1 MTTSS
6 PSRRSGR
13 TAAAALAASLLLG
26 TTAGLLAAPAATADD
41 GGKTLRMPITGIGID
56 SLNPFLAYFAG
67 SLDVFSGIYPTL
79 DTVEQD
85 GTVKPYLADSWTTSG
100 DKLTW
105 TFKIHKGLKWS
116 DGKPITAEDA
126 AWTFNLIMTNSTAG
140 TANGSL
146 VGNFASVTA
155 PDDTTLVVRTK
166 KPQATM
172 LSVSIPVSGIPI
184 VPKHIWESHVKD
196 LKTYKNDAYP
206 IVGYGP
212 WTLTDYKPEQ
222 YVKFDANKDFLLG
235 APKYDHMIQQAF
247 KNTDAAVAAL
257 RSGQLDY
264 VGGLNPTQ
272 YKALKG
278 QSGIKAFEA
287 VGNRWNGIEVNGGAR
302 TRDGKKI
309 GTGHPAL
316 GDVKVREALA
326 LAIDRATIVKKVRD
340 GLAQVGASY
349 LPPSLPQYAWQP
361 SESERF
367 GFDPAKANSTL
378 DEAGYKKGSDG
389 IRVDPKSG
397 RKLEFRLGI
406 HSDDDG
412 DAKVSTYLTG
422 WFKEIGVK
430 ADIQAMSS
438 SKLNADLAKG
448 DWDILMDSWSTGP
461 DPTYL
466 LGIQT
471 CSALPDSKGEGG
483 STDSFF
489 CDKDY
494 DDLFLRQQSAF
505 DDGERADLLKQMQAI
520 LYKANENIMIYNASG
535 LAAYRTDRVD
545 GIVTGKADSAGA
557 FPAQVSFAQYLNAAP
572 VKASASSS
580 GGNSGTVIGVSAA
593 VVVVLAAGGV
603 FLARRRS
610 SSDDRE

>member
-1 MTTSS
+1 MTTST
-6 PSRRSGR
+6 PVRRTGR
-13 TAAAALAASLLLG
+13 KAAALAASLLIG
-26 TTAGLLAAPAATADD
+26 TAAGLAAAPAASADD
-41 GGKTLRMPITGIGID
+41 GSGTLRMPITGIGID

-67 SLDVFSGIYPTL
+67 SLDVFSGIYPAL
-79 DTVEQD
+79 DRVQQD
-85 GTVKPYLADSWTTSG
+85 GTVKPYLADSWTTSS

-126 AWTFNLIMTNSTAG
+126 AWTFNLIMTNSTAA

-146 VGNFASVTA
+146 VSNFASVSA
-155 PDDTTLVVRTK
+155 PDDTTLVVKTK

-196 LKTYKNDAYP
+196 LKNYKNDSFP

-222 YVKFDANKDFLLG
+222 YAKFDANKHFLLG

-264 VGGLNPTQ
+264 VSGLNPTQ
-272 YKALKG
+272 FQALKG
-278 QSGIKAFEA
+278 QPGIKAYEQ

-316 GDVKVREALA
+316 GDAKLREALA
-326 LAIDRATIVKKVRD
+326 LAIDRPTIVKKVRD

-349 LPPSLPQYAWQP
+349 LPPSLPQFAWQP
-361 SESERF
+361 SDAEKF
-367 GFDPAKANSTL
+367 GYDPAKANSVL
-378 DEAGYKKGSDG
+378 DQAGYKKGSDG
-389 IRVDPKSG
+389 IRVDPKSK

-412 DAKVSTYLTG
+412 DAKVSTYLSG
-422 WFKEIGVK
+422 WFKQIGIKV
-430 ADIQAMSS
+430 DIQSMSS
-438 SKLNADLAKG
+438 AKLNADLAKG

-471 CSALPDSKGEGG
+471 CAALPDSKGEGG

-489 CDKDY
+489 CDKNY

-505 DDGERADLLKQMQAI
+505 DVKERAGLLRQMQAI
-520 LYKANENIMIYNASG
+520 LYKANENIMIYNANG
-535 LAAYRTDRVD
+535 LAAYRSDRVS
-545 GIVTGKADSAGA
+545 GIVSGTADSTGA
-557 FPAQVSFAQYLNAAP
+557 YPAQVSFDQYLNAAP
-572 VKASASSS
+572 AKASSSSS
-580 GGNSGTVIGVSAA
+580 GGSSGTVIGVSAA

>member
-1 MTTSS
+1 MSRSTTL
-6 PSRRSGR
+6 PRTGR
-13 TAAAALAASLLLG
+13 KAVALAASLLLG
-26 TTAGLLAAPAATADD
+26 TAAGVITAPAASAAD
-41 GGKTLRMPITGIGID
+41 GTTLRMPITGIGID

-67 SLDVFSGIYPTL
+67 SLDVFSGIYPSL
-79 DTVEQD
+79 DRVEQD
-85 GTVKPYLADSWTTSG
+85 GTVKPYLADSWTTSS

-126 AWTFNLIMTNSTAG
+126 AWTFNLIMTNSTAA

-146 VGNFASVTA
+146 VSNFASVSA
-155 PDDTTLVVRTK
+155 PDDTTLVVKTK

-196 LKTYKNDAYP
+196 LKNYKNNSFP
-206 IVGYGP
+206 VVGYGP

-222 YVKFDANKDFLLG
+222 YAKFDANKDFLLG
-235 APKYDHMIQQAF
+235 APKFDHMIQQSF

-264 VGGLNPTQ
+264 ISGGDGLNATQ
-272 YKALKG
+272 YQALKG
-278 QSGIKAFEA
+278 QSGIKAFQQ

-316 GDVKVREALA
+316 GDVKVRTALA
-326 LAIDRATIVKKVRD
+326 LAIDRATIVKKVRN
-340 GLAQVGASY
+340 GLAQVGDSY
-349 LPPSLPQYAWQP
+349 LPPSLPQFAWKP
-361 SESERF
+361 SASERF
-367 GFDPAKANSTL
+367 DYDPKKANSLL

-389 IRVDPKSG
+389 VRVDPKSK

-406 HSDDDG
+406 HSDDDT
-412 DAKVSTYLTG
+412 DAKVSTYLEG

-430 ADIQAMSS
+430 VDIESMSS

-489 CDKDY
+489 CDKAY

-505 DDGERADLLKQMQAI
+505 GETERAGLLRQMQAI
-520 LYKANENIMIYNASG
+520 LYKANENIMIFNANG
-535 LAAYRTDRVD
+535 LGAYRTDRVS
-545 GIVTGKADSAGA
+545 GVVTGKADSAGA
-557 FPAQVSFAQYLNAAP
+557 VPAQVSFDSYLNAAP
-572 VKASASSS
+572 VTSSSSS
-580 GGNSGTVIGVSAA
+580 GGGSGTVIGVSAA

-603 FLARRRS
+603 LMARRRS

>member
-1 MTTSS
+1 MTTST
-6 PSRRSGR
+6 PLRRTGR
-13 TAAAALAASLLLG
+13 KAAALTASLLIG
-26 TTAGLLAAPAATADD
+26 TAAGLVAAPAASADD
-41 GGKTLRMPITGIGID
+41 GGGTLRMPITGIGID

-67 SLDVFSGIYPTL
+67 SLDVFSGIYPAL
-79 DTVEQD
+79 DRVEQD
-85 GTVKPYLADSWTTSG
+85 GTVKPYLADSWTTSS

-126 AWTFNLIMTNSTAG
+126 AWTFNLIMKNSTAA

-146 VGNFASVTA
+146 VGNFASVSA
-155 PDDTTLVVRTK
+155 PDATTLVVKTK

-196 LKTYKNDAYP
+196 LKNYKNDSFP

-212 WTLTDYKPEQ
+212 WTLTGYKPEQ

-235 APKYDHMIQQAF
+235 APKYAHMIQQAF

-264 VGGLNPTQ
+264 VSGLNPTQ
-272 YKALKG
+272 YQALRS
-278 QSGIKAFEA
+278 QSGVKAFEQ

-326 LAIDRATIVKKVRD
+326 LAIDRATIVKRVRD

-361 SESERF
+361 SGSEKF
-367 GFDPAKANSTL
+367 GYDPAKANSVL
-378 DEAGYKKGSDG
+378 DAAGYKKGSDG
-389 IRVDPKSG
+389 IRVDPKSK

-406 HSDDDG
+406 HSDDDA
-412 DAKVSTYLTG
+412 DAKVSTYLAG

-430 ADIQAMSS
+430 ADIQSMSS

-505 DDGERADLLKQMQAI
+505 DDKQRADLLRQMQAI
-520 LYKANENIMIYNASG
+520 LYKANENIMIYNANG
-535 LAAYRTDRVD
+535 LAAYRTDRVN
-545 GIVTGKADSAGA
+545 GIVTGKADSTGA
-557 FPAQVSFAQYLNAAP
+557 FPAQNSFDQYLNATPA
-572 VKASASSS
+572 KASSS
-580 GGNSGTVIGVSAA
+580 SGSGSGTVIGVSVT

>member
-1 MTTSS
+1 MTTST
-6 PSRRSGR
+6 PLRRTGR
-13 TAAAALAASLLLG
+13 KAAALATSLLLG
-26 TTAGLLAAPAATADD
+26 TAAGLVAAPAASADD

-67 SLDVFSGIYPTL
+67 SLDVFSGIYPAL
-79 DTVEQD
+79 DRVEQD
-85 GTVKPYLADSWTTSG
+85 GTVKPYLADSWTSSS

-126 AWTFNLIMTNSTAG
+126 AWTFNLIMTNSTAA

-146 VGNFASVTA
+146 VSNFASVSA
-155 PDDTTLVVRTK
+155 PDDTTLVVKTK

-196 LKTYKNDAYP
+196 LKNYKNDSFP
-206 IVGYGP
+206 VVGYGP

-222 YVKFDANKDFLLG
+222 YAKFDANKDFLLG

-264 VGGLNPTQ
+264 VSGLNPTQ
-272 YKALKG
+272 YQALKG
-278 QSGIKAFEA
+278 QSGIKAYET

-326 LAIDRATIVKKVRD
+326 FAIDRATIVKKVRD

-361 SESERF
+361 SGSEKF
-367 GFDPAKANSTL
+367 GYDPAKANTVL
-378 DEAGYKKGSDG
+378 DQAGYKKGSDG
-389 IRVDPKSG
+389 IRVDPKSK

-406 HSDDDG
+406 HSDDDS
-412 DAKVSTYLTG
+412 DAKVSTYLSG
-422 WFKEIGVK
+422 WFKQIGVK
-430 ADIQAMSS
+430 VDIQSMSS
-438 SKLNADLAKG
+438 AKLNADLAKG

-489 CDKDY
+489 CDKNY

-505 DDGERADLLKQMQAI
+505 NDKDRADLLRQMQAI
-520 LYKANENIMIYNASG
+520 LYKANENIMIYNANG
-535 LAAYRTDRVD
+535 LSAYRADRVS
-545 GIVTGKADSAGA
+545 GIVTGKADSTGA
-557 FPAQVSFAQYLNAAP
+557 LPAQVSFDQYLNAAP
-572 VKASASSS
+572 AKASSSSS
-580 GGNSGTVIGVSAA
+580 GGSSGTVIGVSAA
-593 VVVVLAAGGV
+593 VVIVLAAGGV
-603 FLARRRS
+603 FLVRRRS

>member
-593 VVVVLAAGGV
+593 VVVVLAAGGM

>member
-126 AWTFNLIMTNSTAG
+126 AWTFNLIMTNSTAA

-155 PDDTTLVVRTK
+155 PDDTTLVVRSK

-196 LKTYKNDAYP
+196 LKTYKNDSYP

-361 SESERF
+361 SESEKF

-520 LYKANENIMIYNASG
+520 LYKANENIMIYNANG

>member
-1 MTTSS
+1 MTSS
-6 PSRRSGR
+6 TPLRRTGR
-13 TAAAALAASLLLG
+13 KAAALAASLLLG
-26 TTAGLLAAPAATADD
+26 TVGGLVAAPAASADD
-41 GGKTLRMPITGIGID
+41 GGTTLRMPITGIGID

-67 SLDVFSGIYPTL
+67 SLDVFSGIYPAL
-79 DTVEQD
+79 DTVQQG
-85 GTVKPYLADSWTTSG
+85 GTVKPYLADSWTTSS

-126 AWTFNLIMTNSTAG
+126 AWTFNLIMKNSTAA

-146 VGNFASVTA
+146 VGNFASVSA
-155 PDDTTLVVRTK
+155 PDDHTLVVRTK

-184 VPKHIWESHVKD
+184 VPKHIWQSHVKD
-196 LKTYKNDAYP
+196 LKNYKNDSFP

-212 WTLTDYKPEQ
+212 WTMTDYKPEQ
-222 YVKFDANKDFLLG
+222 YAKFDANKDFLLG
-235 APKYDHMIQQAF
+235 APRYDHMIQQAF

-264 VGGLNPTQ
+264 VSGLNPTQ
-272 YKALKG
+272 YQALKG
-278 QSGIKAFEA
+278 QSGITAYEQ

-316 GDVKVREALA
+316 GDAKVREALA
-326 LAIDRATIVKKVRD
+326 RAIDRATIVKKVRN
-340 GLAQVGASY
+340 GLAQVGAGY
-349 LPPSLPQYAWQP
+349 LPPSLPQYAWHP
-361 SESERF
+361 SDPEKF
-367 GFDPAKANSTL
+367 DYDPAKANSVL
-378 DEAGYKKGSDG
+378 DQAGYKTGSDG
-389 IRVDPKSG
+389 IRVDPKSR

-406 HSDDDG
+406 HSDDDA
-412 DAKVSTYLTG
+412 DAKVSTYLSG
-422 WFKEIGVK
+422 WFKQIGVK
-430 ADIQAMSS
+430 VDIESMSS
-438 SKLNADLAKG
+438 AKLNADLAKG

-471 CSALPDSKGEGG
+471 CSALPDGKGEGG

-489 CDKDY
+489 CDRNY

-505 DDGERADLLKQMQAI
+505 DVKERAGLLRQMQAI
-520 LYKANENIMIYNASG
+520 LYKANENIMIYNANG
-535 LAAYRTDRVD
+535 LAAYRSDRVS
-545 GIVTGKADSAGA
+545 GIVIGKGDSTGA
-557 FPAQVSFAQYLNAAP
+557 FPAQVSFDQYLHATPA
-572 VKASASSS
+572 KASSSS
-580 GGNSGTVIGVSAA
+580 GGNSGTVIGVSVA
-593 VVVVLAAGGV
+593 VVVALAAGGL

>member
-1 MTTSS
+1 MTTSTLV
-6 PSRRSGR
+6 RRSGR
-13 TAAAALAASLLLG
+13 KAVALATSLLLG
-26 TTAGLLAAPAATADD
+26 TAAAVAVAPAASADD
-41 GGKTLRMPITGIGID
+41 GGKTLRMPITSIGID

-67 SLDVFSGIYPTL
+67 SLDVFAGIYPAL
-79 DTVEQD
+79 NTVEQD
-85 GTVKPYLADSWTTSG
+85 GTAKPYLADSWTTSD

-126 AWTFNLIMTNSTAG
+126 AWTFNLIMTNSTAA

-146 VGNFASVTA
+146 VANFASVTA

-172 LSVSIPVSGIPI
+172 LAVSVPASGIPI
-184 VPKHIWESHVKD
+184 VPKHIWEAHVKD
-196 LKTYKNDAYP
+196 LKNYKNDSFP
-206 IVGYGP
+206 VVGYGP

-222 YVKFDANKDFLLG
+222 YAKYDANKSFVLG

-257 RSGQLDY
+257 RSGQLDF
-264 VGGLNPTQ
+264 VSGLNPVQ

-278 QSGIKAFEA
+278 QSGIKAYET
-287 VGNRWNGIEVNGGAR
+287 VGNRWSGIEVNGGAR

-326 LAIDRATIVKKVRD
+326 RAIDRATIVKKVRD
-340 GLAQVGASY
+340 NFAKVGASY
-349 LPPSLPQYAWQP
+349 LPPSLPQYAWEP
-361 SESERF
+361 SDAEKF
-367 GFDPAKANSTL
+367 DYDPAKANSVL

-389 IRVDPKSG
+389 IRVDPTSG

-406 HSDDDG
+406 HSDDDA
-412 DAKVSTYLTG
+412 DAKVSTYLGG
-422 WFKEIGVK
+422 WFKEIGVGV
-430 ADIQAMSS
+430 DIQSMSS
-438 SKLNADLAKG
+438 AKLNADLAKG

-471 CSALPDSKGEGG
+471 CAALPDAKGEGG

-489 CDKDY
+489 CDQEY

-505 DDGERADLLKQMQAI
+505 DETERADLLRQMQAI
-520 LYKANENIMIYNASG
+520 LYKANENIMIYNANG
-535 LAAYRTDRVD
+535 LSAYRTDKVD
-545 GIVTGKADSAGA
+545 GILTGSADASGA
-557 FPAQVSFAQYLNAAP
+557 YPPQPSLAQYLNAAP
-572 VKASASSS
+572 TAASSSS
-580 GGNSGTVIGVSAA
+580 GGGSGTVIGVSAA
-593 VVVVLAAGGV
+593 VVLVLAAGGV
-603 FLARRRS
+603 FVMRRRS

>member
-1 MTTSS
+1 MTTST
-6 PSRRSGR
+6 PVRRTGR
-13 TAAAALAASLLLG
+13 KAAALAASLLIG
-26 TTAGLLAAPAATADD
+26 TAAGLIAAPAASGDD

-67 SLDVFSGIYPTL
+67 SLDVFSGIYPAL

-85 GTVKPYLADSWTTSG
+85 GTVKPYLADSWTTSS

-126 AWTFNLIMTNSTAG
+126 AWTFNLIMTNSTAA

-146 VGNFASVTA
+146 VSNFASVSA
-155 PDDTTLVVRTK
+155 PDDTTLVVKTK

-172 LSVSIPVSGIPI
+172 LSVSVPASGIPI

-196 LKTYKNDAYP
+196 LKNYKNDSFP

-222 YVKFDANKDFLLG
+222 YAKFDANKDFLLG

-264 VGGLNPTQ
+264 VSGLNPTQ
-272 YKALKG
+272 YQALKG
-278 QSGIKAFEA
+278 QSGIKAYEQ

-309 GTGHPAL
+309 GTSHPAL

-326 LAIDRATIVKKVRD
+326 LAIDRPTIVKKVRD

-361 SESERF
+361 SDSEKF
-367 GFDPAKANSTL
+367 DYDPAKANSVL
-378 DEAGYKKGSDG
+378 DQAGYKKGSDG
-389 IRVDPKSG
+389 IRVDPKSK

-406 HSDDDG
+406 HSDDDS
-412 DAKVSTYLTG
+412 DAKVSTYLSG
-422 WFKEIGVK
+422 WFKQIGVK
-430 ADIQAMSS
+430 VDIQSMSS
-438 SKLNADLAKG
+438 AKLNADLAKG

-471 CSALPDSKGEGG
+471 CAALPDSKGEGG

-489 CDKDY
+489 CDKNY

-505 DDGERADLLKQMQAI
+505 DDNERAGLLRQMQAI
-520 LYKANENIMIYNASG
+520 LYKANENIMIYNANG
-535 LAAYRTDRVD
+535 LAAYRSDRVSD
-545 GIVTGKADSAGA
+545 IVSGKADSTGA
-557 FPAQVSFAQYLNAAP
+557 FPAQVSYDQYLNAAP
-572 VKASASSS
+572 AKASSSSS

>member
-1 MTTSS
+1 MTTST
-6 PSRRSGR
+6 PLRRTGR
-13 TAAAALAASLLLG
+13 KAAALTASLLLG
-26 TTAGLLAAPAATADD
+26 TAAGLVAAPAASADD
-41 GGKTLRMPITGIGID
+41 GGTLRMPITGIGID

-67 SLDVFSGIYPTL
+67 SLDVFSGIYPAL
-79 DTVEQD
+79 DRVEQD
-85 GTVKPYLADSWTTSG
+85 GTVTPYLADSWTTSG

-126 AWTFNLIMTNSTAG
+126 AWTFNLIMKNSTAA

-146 VGNFASVTA
+146 VGNFASVSA
-155 PDDTTLVVRTK
+155 PDATTLVVKTK

-196 LKTYKNDAYP
+196 LKDYKNDSFP

-235 APKYDHMIQQAF
+235 APKYTHMIQQAF

-264 VGGLNPTQ
+264 VSGLNPTQ
-272 YKALKG
+272 YQALRS
-278 QSGIKAFEA
+278 QSGVKAFEQ

-326 LAIDRATIVKKVRD
+326 LAIDRATIVKRVRD

-361 SESERF
+361 SDSEKF
-367 GFDPAKANSTL
+367 GYDPAKANSVL

-389 IRVDPKSG
+389 IRVDPKSK

-406 HSDDDG
+406 HSDDDA
-412 DAKVSTYLTG
+412 DAKVSTYLAG

-430 ADIQAMSS
+430 VDIQSMSS

-471 CSALPDSKGEGG
+471 CAALPDSKGEGG

-489 CDKDY
+489 CDKAY
-494 DDLFLRQQSAF
+494 DGLFLRQQSAF
-505 DDGERADLLKQMQAI
+505 DDKERTDLLRQMQAI
-520 LYKANENIMIYNASG
+520 LYKANENIMIYDANG
-535 LAAYRTDRVD
+535 LAAYRTDRVS
-545 GIVTGKADSAGA
+545 GIVTGKADSTGA
-557 FPAQVSFAQYLNAAP
+557 FPAQNSFDQYLNAAP
-572 VKASASSS
+572 AKTSSSSS
-580 GGNSGTVIGVSAA
+580 GSSSGTVIGVSAT

>member
-1 MTTSS
+1 MTKSA
-6 PSRRSGR
+6 PLRRTGR
-13 TAAAALAASLLLG
+13 KAAALATSLLLG
-26 TTAGLLAAPAATADD
+26 TAAGLIAAPAASADD
-41 GGKTLRMPITGIGID
+41 GSTLRMPITGIGID
-56 SLNPFLAYFAG
+56 TLNPFLAYFAG
-67 SLDVFSGIYPTL
+67 SLDVFSGIYPSL
-79 DTVEQD
+79 DTIEQD
-85 GTVKPYLADSWTTSG
+85 GTVKPYLADSWTTSS

-126 AWTFNLIMTNSTAG
+126 AWTFNLIMSNSTAA

-146 VGNFASVTA
+146 VSNFDSVTA
-155 PDDTTLVVRTK
+155 PDAQTLVVKTK
-166 KPQATM
+166 KPQANM

-196 LKTYKNDAYP
+196 LKNYKNDSFP

-222 YVKFDANKDFLLG
+222 YAKFDANKDFVLG
-235 APKYDHMIQQAF
+235 APKYDHMIQQSF

-264 VGGLNPTQ
+264 VNDLNPTQ
-272 YKALKG
+272 YQALVG
-278 QSGIKAFEA
+278 QSHIKAFQQ

-326 LAIDRATIVKKVRD
+326 LAIDRATVVKKVRD
-340 GLAQVGASY
+340 NLAEVGSSY
-349 LPPSLPQYAWQP
+349 LPQSLPQYSWKP
-361 SESERF
+361 SDSEKF
-367 GFDPAKANSTL
+367 GFDPDKANSVL
-378 DEAGYKKGSDG
+378 DDAGYKKGSDG
-389 IRVDPKSG
+389 TRVDPKSK

-406 HSDDDG
+406 HSDNDS
-412 DAKVSTYLTG
+412 DAKVSTYLAG
-422 WFKEIGVK
+422 WFKQIGVK
-430 ADIQAMSS
+430 VDIQSMSS

-489 CDKDY
+489 CDKNY
-494 DDLFLRQQSAF
+494 DDLFQRQQSAF
-505 DDGERADLLKQMQAI
+505 DDKERADLLGQMQSI
-520 LYKANENIMIYNASG
+520 LYKANQNIMIYNATKLG
-535 LAAYRTDRVD
+535 AYRTDHVS
-545 GIVTGKADSAGA
+545 GIATGEANSAGA
-557 FPAQVSFAQYLNAAP
+557 YPAQFSFDQYLHAAP
-572 VKASASSS
+572 AKASSSSS
-580 GGNSGTVIGVSAA
+580 GGGSGVVIGVSAA

-603 FLARRRS
+603 LVARRRS

>member
-1 MTTSS
+1 MTTST
-6 PSRRSGR
+6 PLRRTGR
-13 TAAAALAASLLLG
+13 KAAALTASLLLG
-26 TTAGLLAAPAATADD
+26 TAAGLVAAPAASADD
-41 GGKTLRMPITGIGID
+41 GGGTLRMPITGIGID

-67 SLDVFSGIYPTL
+67 SLDVFSGIYPAL
-79 DTVEQD
+79 DRVEQD
-85 GTVKPYLADSWTTSG
+85 GTVKPYLADSWTTSS

-126 AWTFNLIMTNSTAG
+126 AWTFNLIMKNSTAA

-146 VGNFASVTA
+146 VGNFASVSA
-155 PDDTTLVVRTK
+155 PDATTLVVKTK

-196 LKTYKNDAYP
+196 LKNYKNNSFP

-235 APKYDHMIQQAF
+235 APKYAHMIQQAF

-264 VGGLNPTQ
+264 VSGLNPTQ
-272 YKALKG
+272 YQALRS
-278 QSGIKAFEA
+278 QSGVKAFEQ

-326 LAIDRATIVKKVRD
+326 LAIDRATIVKRVRD

-361 SESERF
+361 SGSEKF
-367 GFDPAKANSTL
+367 GYDPAKADSVL
-378 DEAGYKKGSDG
+378 DAAGYKKGSDG
-389 IRVDPKSG
+389 IRVDPKSK

-406 HSDDDG
+406 HSDDDA
-412 DAKVSTYLTG
+412 DAKVSTYLAG

-430 ADIQAMSS
+430 VDIQSMSS

-471 CSALPDSKGEGG
+471 CAALPDSKGEGG

-505 DDGERADLLKQMQAI
+505 DDKQRADLLRRMQAI
-520 LYKANENIMIYNASG
+520 LYKANENIMIYNANG
-535 LAAYRTDRVD
+535 LAAYRTDRVN
-545 GIVTGKADSAGA
+545 GIVAGKADSTGA
-557 FPAQVSFAQYLNAAP
+557 FPAQNSFDQYLDATPA
-572 VKASASSS
+572 KASSS
-580 GGNSGTVIGVSAA
+580 SSGSGSGTVIGVSVT

>member
-1 MTTSS
+1 MTTST
-6 PSRRSGR
+6 PSRRTGR
-13 TAAAALAASLLLG
+13 KAAALAASLLLG
-26 TTAGLLAAPAATADD
+26 TAGGLVAAPAASADD

-67 SLDVFSGIYPTL
+67 SLDVFSGIYPAL
-79 DTVEQD
+79 DRVEED
-85 GTVKPYLADSWTTSG
+85 GTVKPYLADSWTASS

-126 AWTFNLIMTNSTAG
+126 AWTFNLIMKNSTAA

-146 VGNFASVTA
+146 VSNFASVSA
-155 PDDTTLVVRTK
+155 PDDRTLVVRTK
-166 KPQATM
+166 KPQATV
-172 LSVSIPVSGIPI
+172 LSVSIPVSGVPI
-184 VPKHIWESHVKD
+184 VPKHIWEAHVKD
-196 LKTYKNDAYP
+196 LKSYKNDSFP

-212 WTLTDYKPEQ
+212 WTLSDYKPEQ
-222 YVKFDANKDFLLG
+222 YVKFEANKDFLLG

-264 VGGLNPTQ
+264 VSGLNPTQ

-278 QSGIKAFEA
+278 QSGIKAFEQ
-287 VGNRWNGIEVNGGAR
+287 VGNRWNGIEVNAGAR
-302 TRDGKKI
+302 TREGKKI

-326 LAIDRATIVKKVRD
+326 RAIDRTKIVKKVLD
-340 GLAQVGASY
+340 GLATAGDSY
-349 LPPSLPQYAWQP
+349 LPPSLPQFAWQP
-361 SESERF
+361 SDSEEF
-367 GFDPAKANSTL
+367 GYDPAKANSVL
-378 DEAGYKKGSDG
+378 DAAGYKKGSDG
-389 IRVDPKSG
+389 VRVDPKSK

-406 HSDDDG
+406 HSDNDA
-412 DAKVSTYLTG
+412 DAKVSTYLAG

-430 ADIQAMSS
+430 ADIQSMSS

-471 CSALPDSKGEGG
+471 CSALPDNRGESG

-489 CDKDY
+489 CDRDY
-494 DDLFLRQQSAF
+494 DKLFLRQQSAF
-505 DDGERADLLKQMQAI
+505 DDKERAHLLGRMQSI
-520 LYKANENIMIYNASG
+520 LYKANQNIMVYYANT
-535 LAAYRTDRVD
+535 LAAYRTDRVS
-545 GIVTGKADSAGA
+545 GIVTGNADSAGA
-557 FPAQVSFAQYLNAAP
+557 FPAQVSFDQYLNAAP
-572 VKASASSS
+572 VKASSSSS
-580 GGNSGTVIGVSAA
+580 GGNSGMAIGVSAA
-593 VVVVLAAGGV
+593 VIAVLAAGGV
-603 FLARRRS
+603 FLTHRRS

>member
-1 MTTSS
+1 MTTST
-6 PSRRSGR
+6 PLRRTGR
-13 TAAAALAASLLLG
+13 KAAALTASLLLG
-26 TTAGLLAAPAATADD
+26 TAAGLVAAPAASADD
-41 GGKTLRMPITGIGID
+41 GGGTLRMPITGIGID

-67 SLDVFSGIYPTL
+67 SLDVFSGIYPAL
-79 DTVEQD
+79 DRVEQD
-85 GTVKPYLADSWTTSG
+85 GTVKPYLADSWTTSS

-126 AWTFNLIMTNSTAG
+126 AWTFNLIMKNSTAA

-146 VGNFASVTA
+146 VGNFASVSA
-155 PDDTTLVVRTK
+155 PDATTLVVKTK

-196 LKTYKNDAYP
+196 LKNYKNDSFP

-235 APKYDHMIQQAF
+235 APKYAHMIQQAF

-264 VGGLNPTQ
+264 VSGLNPTQ
-272 YKALKG
+272 YQALRS
-278 QSGIKAFEA
+278 QSGVKAFEQ

-326 LAIDRATIVKKVRD
+326 LAIDRATIVKRVRD

-361 SESERF
+361 SGSEKF
-367 GFDPAKANSTL
+367 GYDPAKADSVL
-378 DEAGYKKGSDG
+378 DAAGYKKGSDG
-389 IRVDPKSG
+389 IRVDPKSK

-406 HSDDDG
+406 HSDDDA
-412 DAKVSTYLTG
+412 DAKVSTYLAG

-430 ADIQAMSS
+430 VDIQSMSS

-471 CSALPDSKGEGG
+471 CAALPDSKGEGG

-505 DDGERADLLKQMQAI
+505 DDKQRADLLRRMQAI
-520 LYKANENIMIYNASG
+520 LYKANENIMIYNANG
-535 LAAYRTDRVD
+535 LAAYRTDRVN
-545 GIVTGKADSAGA
+545 GIVAGKADSTGA
-557 FPAQVSFAQYLNAAP
+557 FPAQNSFDQYLDATPA
-572 VKASASSS
+572 KASSS
-580 GGNSGTVIGVSAA
+580 SSGSGSGTVIGVSVT

>member
-1 MTTSS
+1 MTTST
-6 PSRRSGR
+6 PLRRTGR
-13 TAAAALAASLLLG
+13 KAAALTASLLIG
-26 TTAGLLAAPAATADD
+26 TAAGLVAAPAASADD
-41 GGKTLRMPITGIGID
+41 GGGTLRMPITGIGID

-67 SLDVFSGIYPTL
+67 SLDVFSGIYPAL
-79 DTVEQD
+79 DRVEQD
-85 GTVKPYLADSWTTSG
+85 GTVKPYLADSWTTSS

-126 AWTFNLIMTNSTAG
+126 AWTFNLIMKNSTAA

-146 VGNFASVTA
+146 VGNFASVSA
-155 PDDTTLVVRTK
+155 PDATTLVVKTK

-196 LKTYKNDAYP
+196 LKNYKNDSFP

-212 WTLTDYKPEQ
+212 WTLTGYKPEQ

-235 APKYDHMIQQAF
+235 APKYAHMIQQAF

-264 VGGLNPTQ
+264 VSGLNPTQ
-272 YKALKG
+272 YQALRS
-278 QSGIKAFEA
+278 QSGVKAFEQ

-326 LAIDRATIVKKVRD
+326 LAIDRATIVKRVRD

-361 SESERF
+361 SGSEKF
-367 GFDPAKANSTL
+367 GYDPAKANSVL
-378 DEAGYKKGSDG
+378 DAAGYKKGSDG
-389 IRVDPKSG
+389 IRVDPKSK

-406 HSDDDG
+406 HSDDDA
-412 DAKVSTYLTG
+412 DAKVSTYLAG

-430 ADIQAMSS
+430 ADIQSMSS

-505 DDGERADLLKQMQAI
+505 DDKQRADLLRQMQAI
-520 LYKANENIMIYNASG
+520 LYKANENIMIYNANG
-535 LAAYRTDRVD
+535 LAAYRTDRVN
-545 GIVTGKADSAGA
+545 GIVTGKADSTGA
-557 FPAQVSFAQYLNAAP
+557 FPAQNSFDQYLNATPA
-572 VKASASSS
+572 KASSS
-580 GGNSGTVIGVSAA
+580 SSGSGSGTVIGVSVT